1 MSEIFG
7 GGPAPSF
14 WFFVI
19 VGLAT
24 LVVAARFAF
33 RPLEKTLAVLRPLC
47 AATAASAGAAFLL
60 GVTNTLVGLK
70 RSMDAAGSAGVHPVV
85 IVGGACEALVT
96 LVLGAAF
103 LAVAWLLAAVG
114 FHRQA

>member
-1 MSEIFG
+1 MSEVFG

-19 VGLAT
+19 VGLMT
-24 LVVAARFAF
+24 LGVAARFAF

-47 AATAASAGAAFLL
+47 AATAASAAAAFLA
-60 GVTNTLVGLK
+60 GVTNTLVALK
-70 RSMDAAGSAGVHPVV
+70 RVMDASGTAAVPPLMV
-85 IVGGACEALVT
+85 VGGACEATAILA
-96 LVLGAAF
+96 LGAAF
-103 LAVAWLLAAVG
+103 LAVAWLLTAVG